1 MNQNDYSLQRYLS
14 AKRTVDDRSLSQRVW
29 RRLEDLINFT
39 YGIVPLKMLEIGCGT
54 GAMLYRMLD
63 ACLFKKLEYLGIDS
77 VEENIQEANLSL
89 PIWAQ
94 KNGWRLSQIQ
104 QGSILTCDSDYLQI
118 HFERKDFFDLLSVQP
133 PAQLFDLIAAHAFLD
148 LIHFPGVMQNLV
160 ALTEPG
166 GLWYF
171 TINFDGL
178 TILEPEI
185 DPVFDEEVMRL
196 YHLTMD
202 ERKINGVPS
211 GDSRTGRRL
220 FTWLRKVGM
229 EILEA
234 GSSDWVV
241 FSQNGQYPADEGY
254 FLSFLLDT
262 IYKALAG
269 NPVLDQKRFESWTLR
284 RQQQIE
290 QRELVYIAHQMDFL
304 ARKPLSHDS
313 R

>member
-1 MNQNDYSLQRYLS
+1 MNQNDYSFQRYLS
-14 AKRTVDDRSLSQRVW
+14 AKRTVDDRSLNQRAW
-29 RRLEDLINFT
+29 RRLEDMINFT

-63 ACLFKKLEYLGIDS
+63 ACLFKKLDYLGIDS
-77 VEENIQEANLSL
+77 VEENIQEANLNL

-94 KNGWRLSQIQ
+94 KNGWRHSPIQ
-104 QGSILTCDSDYLQI
+104 QGSVLTCDSDYLQI
-118 HFERKDFFDLLSVQP
+118 HFEKKDLFDFLDVQP
-133 PAQLFDLIAAHAFLD
+133 PAQQFGLIAAHAFLD
-148 LIHFPGVMQNLV
+148 LIHFPAVVQNLAV
-160 ALTEPG
+160 LTEPG

-185 DPVFDEEVMRL
+185 DPVFDEQVMKL

-202 ERKINGVPS
+202 ERKINDIPS

-220 FTWLRKVGM
+220 FSWLQKAGM

-241 FSQNGQYPADEGY
+241 FSRDGQYPADEGY
-254 FLSFLLDT
+254 FLSYLVDT
-262 IYKALAG
+262 MHKALAG
-269 NPVLDQKRFESWTLR
+269 NPALDQKQFERWTSRR
-284 RQQQIE
+284 RQQIE
-290 QRELVYIAHQMDFL
+290 EGELVYIAHQMDFL
-304 ARKPLSHDS
+304 ARKPLFRSS